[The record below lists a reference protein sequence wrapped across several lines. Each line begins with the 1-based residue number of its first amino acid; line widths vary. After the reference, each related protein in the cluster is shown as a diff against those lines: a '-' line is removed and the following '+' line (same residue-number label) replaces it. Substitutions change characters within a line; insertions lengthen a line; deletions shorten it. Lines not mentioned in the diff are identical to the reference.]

1 MKWVLGLLA
10 LATFVSVGSFWILR
24 NPAAAPDSIATQIQ
38 VDEARLQS
46 DVVSLTSITPSRNSF
61 NMASLN
67 QAADFINA
75 EFTKTGCLVKEQTYD
90 LEGKTFRNISCF
102 FGPEVAPLMV
112 MGAHYDVHFDN
123 NPGADDNASGVA
135 GVLELARMVAAQKP
149 RLTHRLE
156 LIAYTLEEQP
166 HFNSSSMGSQV
177 HAASLIKAKTP
188 LKLMVSVEMIGY
200 FSDEPGS
207 QRFPMAFLKPIYP
220 DRGNFIGVIG
230 QLLDRNGVKRVKT
243 LMQIASPLPVYSL
256 NAPAFLPEAG
266 FSDHKSYWDVGLPA
280 VMVTDTAFL
289 RNPNYHKPTDTPDT
303 LDYRRMADVV
313 RGLYSVAVGY

>member
-1 MKWVLGLLA
+1 MRWAVA
-10 LATFVSVGSFWILR
+10 LVTLVAAVCAGSFWLLR
-24 NPAAAPDSIATQIQ
+24 NPAASPDAISAQIQ
-38 VDEARLQS
+38 VDESRLRS
-46 DVVSLTSITPSRNSF
+46 DVVTLASITPSRNSF

-67 QAADFINA
+67 AAANFIFD
-75 EFTKTGCLVKEQTYD
+75 EFAKTGCLAKEQTYK
-90 LEGKTFRNISCF
+90 LKGKTFRNISCY

-112 MGAHYDVHFDN
+112 IGAHYDVHYND

-135 GVLELARMVAAQKP
+135 GVLELARMVSALKP

-166 HFNSSSMGSQV
+166 HFNSKSMGSQV
-177 HAASLIKAKTP
+177 HAASLIKAKAP
-188 LKLMVSVEMIGY
+188 LKLMISVEMIGY

-207 QRFPMAFLKPIYP
+207 QKFPLTFLKPIYP
-220 DRGNFIGVIG
+220 DTGNFIGVIG
-230 QLLDRNGVKRVKT
+230 QLFDRSNVKRVKT

-256 NAPAFLPEAG
+256 NAPGFLPEAG
-266 FSDHKSYWDVGLPA
+266 YSDHKSYWDLGLPA

-289 RNPNYHKPTDTPDT
+289 RNPNYHRPTDTPDT

-313 RGLYSVAVGY
+313 RGLYSVAVAF